1 MPPIKSILYRLGR
14 SGIIPPVLQ
23 ERVYCKE
30 ITNSLMNN
38 RKIIYFLDLI
48 QVLVLK
54 DLKIRYKSSVLGY
67 LWSLLNPLSLALIFY
82 FVFKI
87 VVKFPVENYV
97 VYLVTGLFP
106 WQWIANSLSV
116 STSVLL
122 ANAGLIK
129 KVQCPREVFPLSVV
143 LQDGVHFILSLP
155 VIFLLLKFYALPF
168 LFSRLPLVFLLI
180 FLQLLFLYGLTLIIS
195 SINLF
200 FRDLERL
207 VAIFLTIMFYFTPII
222 YTVDYIPNNIR
233 PYLYFNP
240 FFPFI
245 ELWHMVFLKDTINF
259 TLLYLGVFYT
269 GLFLLVGWLVFKK
282 LSPKFAEAL

>member
-1 MPPIKSILYRLGR
+1 MSK
-14 SGIIPPVLQ
+14 
-23 ERVYCKE
+23 
-30 ITNSLMNN
+30 
-38 RKIIYFLDLI
+38 RKVIYFFDLL
-48 QVLVLK
+48 QVLVMK

-129 KVQCPREVFPLSVV
+129 KVQCPRGVFPLSVV

-155 VIFLLLKFYALPF
+155 VILLLIKWHNLPF
-168 LFSRLPLVFLLI
+168 PLSRLFMVFFLF
-180 FLQLLFLYGLTLIIS
+180 FLQLFLIYGLALIVA

-207 VAIFLTIMFYFTPII
+207 VAIFLTVIFYFTPII
-222 YTVDYIPNNIR
+222 YTVDYLPENIR
-233 PYLYFNP
+233 PYLYLNP
-240 FFPFI
+240 FFSLI
-245 ELWHMVFLKDTINF
+245 ELWHMTFLKETIEY
-259 TLLYLGVFYT
+259 TLLYYSLVFAGISFFLGWF
-269 GLFLLVGWLVFKK
+269 VFKK
-282 LSPKFAEAL
+282 LSPKFAETL